1 MKKSDPCRR
10 VPRFGSR
17 HVPCEIACVLK
28 VKPRLAPKGNPRA
41 RSAYVLSAY
50 PGEEAVAAGTVIAN
64 VHSEGVTSP
73 TPRSVEDNTRTM
85 LRILLVEDHPHL
97 AEELRTTLE
106 ELVDAHIVATAAAE
120 ADACAWMD
128 GRTNGCDVAIINI
141 FLRKGSGLG
150 VLKHMARYERPPQ
163 RVVLTNYATLD
174 MRSRCRA
181 LGADAV
187 FDKSTEVDEL
197 IDWLD
202 MTNVRH

>member
-1 MKKSDPCRR
+1 M
-10 VPRFGSR
+10 
-17 HVPCEIACVLK
+17 LK
-28 VKPRLAPKGNPRA
+28 VKPPLAPKGNPRA

-73 TPRSVEDNTRTM
+73 TPRSVDDNTRTM
-85 LRILLVEDHPHL
+85 LRILLIEDHPHL

-128 GRTNGCDVAIINI
+128 GRTNGCDVAIIDI

-150 VLKHMARYERPPQ
+150 VLEHMAGYERPPQ

-181 LGADAV
+181 RGADAV